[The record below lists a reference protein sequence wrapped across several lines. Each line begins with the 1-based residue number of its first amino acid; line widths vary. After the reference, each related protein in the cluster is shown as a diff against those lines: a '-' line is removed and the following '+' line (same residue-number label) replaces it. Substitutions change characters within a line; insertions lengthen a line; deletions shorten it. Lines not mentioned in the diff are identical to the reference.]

1 MGCLHR
7 AHSGSAAIA
16 SPFPGLTIPVIIL
29 RLRRSV
35 KPPFFG
41 TSLPLAPWRRERGRR
56 DARTTASSLVQVTVL
71 TLTLPETIDV
81 EEFES
86 EIITAVADRLRDDHG
101 YQLVTEPRTADWGT
115 RGEHPLNPT
124 GSIVVDREPGALKIK
139 LKGVRVDAHD
149 LFTGVTSELE
159 QRHEGLR
166 AEIG

>member
-1 MGCLHR
+1 M
-7 AHSGSAAIA
+7 
-16 SPFPGLTIPVIIL
+16 
-29 RLRRSV
+29 
-35 KPPFFG
+35 
-41 TSLPLAPWRRERGRR
+41 
-56 DARTTASSLVQVTVL
+56 TVL

-86 EIITAVADRLRDDHG
+86 ETVTAVADRLRDDHG
-101 YQLVTEPRTADWGT
+101 YELAAEPRTADSGT
-115 RGEHPLNPT
+115 RSEHPLNPA

-139 LKGVRVDAHD
+139 LNGVRVDAHD